1 MEPESRYTLIG
12 ASVLSLIV
20 IAVAGWL
27 WLAGHG
33 TRNDYQ
39 YYAIHFQSQSLEG
52 LQVGS
57 DVTMRGIKVG
67 RVQRYSISRD
77 NINRVDVVIRVDRET
92 PVSVNTRAI
101 VGRNLL
107 TGIARIDL
115 DTPGTPGPE
124 LAGVPEGEDYPVI
137 AEGTSDLD
145 QIADAMRGLAVR
157 GGAVL
162 DNLHKLL
169 AEENQAELIGA
180 VVAVRELAENVDA
193 RLARVDRA
201 LDGFTRG
208 AAAIED
214 SSRRMTASLMHLA
227 DQGADAAARIA
238 PLLEQGEK
246 MLQAITHT
254 AQALEAAGNGLA
266 DRLGSATDSSVL
278 ELHLTARE
286 LRRSSE
292 QLSRVLER
300 LQNPRAALFGPAPA
314 QLGPGERTP

>member
-12 ASVLSLIV
+12 AAVLLLV
-20 IAVAGWL
+20 AIATGGYL

-33 TRNDYQ
+33 SRNDFR
-39 YYAIHFQSQSLEG
+39 YYSIHFQTQSLEG

-77 NINRVDVVIRVDRET
+77 NINRVDVVVRVDRET

-124 LAGVPEGEDYPVI
+124 LDAVAEDEAYPVI

-145 QIADAMRGLAVR
+145 QIADAMRRLAVG

-162 DNLHKLL
+162 DNLQSLL
-169 AEENQAELIGA
+169 DEKNRGELIAA
-180 VVAVRELAENVDA
+180 VTAVRELAENVDA

-214 SSRRMTASLMHLA
+214 GSRRMTDSLARLA
-227 DQGADAAARIA
+227 GESANVVDRIG
-238 PLLEQGEK
+238 PLLEQGQS
-246 MLQAITHT
+246 MLQAITRT
-254 AQALEAAGNGLA
+254 AQALEDAGNDLA
-266 DRLGSATDSSVL
+266 GKLGSVADGGAL
-278 ELHLTARE
+278 EMHATARE

-292 QLSRVLER
+292 QLSRVLDR
-300 LQNPRAALFGPAPA
+300 LRDPRAVLFGPSSA
-314 QLGPGERTP
+314 QLGPGEKTP

>member
-12 ASVLSLIV
+12 ASVLLLIV
-20 IAVAGWL
+20 IAVAGYL
-27 WLAGHG
+27 WLAGYG

-124 LAGVPEGEDYPVI
+124 LAGVAEGEDYPVI
-137 AEGTSDLD
+137 AEGTSDLE
-145 QIADAMRGLAVR
+145 QIANAMRGLAVR

-162 DNLHKLL
+162 DNLHRLL

-193 RLARVDRA
+193 RLARVDQA

-214 SSRRMTASLMHLA
+214 SSRRMTTSLTRLA
-227 DQGADAAARIA
+227 DQGADAAARLG

-246 MLQAITHT
+246 MLQAIMHT
-254 AQALEAAGNGLA
+254 AQALEVAGNDLT

-300 LQNPRAALFGPAPA
+300 LQDPRAALFGPAPA